1 MQVMKQSATAARI
14 DDAFEAPDYVRHEK
28 LKAWV
33 REIAQLTKPDEIY
46 WCDGSQ
52 AEYDRL
58 CEEMVRSGTLIR
70 LNAEKRPNSFLARS
84 DPDDV
89 ARMEDRTFVCHKSQ
103 GDAGPNNNWGDP
115 KEMKNTLHNLFKG
128 CMRGRTMYVVPFSM
142 GPLGSH

>member
-1 MQVMKQSATAARI
+1 MKQSATAARI

-33 REIAQLTKPDEIY
+33 REIAQLTKPNEIY

-58 CEEMVRSGTLIR
+58 CDQMVRSGTLIR
-70 LNAEKRPNSFLARS
+70 LNAEKRRNCYLARS

-89 ARMEDRTFVCHKSQ
+89 ARMIRRK
-103 GDAGPNNNWGDP
+103 
-115 KEMKNTLHNLFKG
+115 
-128 CMRGRTMYVVPFSM
+128 
-142 GPLGSH
+142 